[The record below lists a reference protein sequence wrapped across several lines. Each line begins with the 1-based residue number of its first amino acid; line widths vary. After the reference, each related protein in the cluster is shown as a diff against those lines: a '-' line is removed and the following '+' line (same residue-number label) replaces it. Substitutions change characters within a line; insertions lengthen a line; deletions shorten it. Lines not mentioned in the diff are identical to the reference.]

1 MKEIEYAAGETI
13 YAEGDPNE
21 CAYIIASGTVDVLRD
36 AGNTTVPLALLG
48 PGHIFGEVGVIRNR
62 PRSTTARAASDVI
75 LLAITRQD
83 FDAAFGEKNRLAL
96 TLLRML
102 CERLSEANQ
111 RIYEGQLHEAGAATF
126 EVTEIRLL
134 PGSPAVESQIGDDG
148 VVIEKLPFRVGR
160 RAIAGDP
167 STQGSA
173 ELLLRTTKAFE
184 MAPQHF
190 VIEEEHGR
198 LLIRDLGSV
207 LGTLVNGI
215 RIAQFEESDSVPLKM
230 GVTEIQVGG
239 LDSSIQFNLAVKGR

>member
-21 CAYIIASGTVDVLRD
+21 CAYIIASGTVDVLRA
-36 AGNTTVPLALLG
+36 AGDTTVPLALLK
-48 PGHIFGEVGVIRNR
+48 PGHIFGEVGVIRNK
-62 PRSTTARAASDVI
+62 PRSTTTRAATDVI

-83 FDAAFGEKNRLAL
+83 FDAAFGKKNRLAL

-111 RIYEGQLHEAGAATF
+111 RIYEGQLHAAGAATF

-148 VVIEKLPFRVGR
+148 VVIGKLPFRVGR

-167 STQGSA
+167 PTRGSA

-184 MAPQHF
+184 MAQHHF
-190 VIEEEHGR
+190 AIEEKHGR

-215 RIAQFEESDSVPLKM
+215 RIAQFEESDTAPLKM

-239 LDSSIQFNLAVKGR
+239 LDSAIQFNLTIKGR